1 MATTAGALALMAIPA
16 AGTGQS
22 VEPAPS
28 GQPASSGAEAANEE
42 PRAQAAPQVTPA
54 EAPTPQPG
62 SASAGGEGASGTSGG
77 QTSGG
82 APVKSSDS
90 GVGLESGSAGGARSP
105 GPRSRPAI
113 ESTQST
119 QSTQST
125 GATGSTGSSGS
136 TGSESGTGTQ
146 SGSTGSTGGESG
158 TPTTGNETGKGSRS
172 HSGTPFTGT
181 GAGNSSTG
189 DRPESSA
196 TNATPATPASE
207 AGASTQSGQVP
218 TTQSSSSGGQ
228 TGSHVRSAGS
238 GRAPHVAGAAN
249 AASRSNGRL
258 ARHGAGGGSQGNA
271 LIHGGVPAAGAPSGT
286 GAGLPA
292 AAGTA
297 AGLAASHGSG
307 AGRNAHENGTG
318 DSHQPTPPPPSPV
331 VRTVERIVGVVPGP
345 VWFMIGILALLSVG
359 FAASSWGATLRARR
373 LARQRERLASDVG
386 LLQAAL
392 LPTVP
397 DRIGPLRIS
406 VAYHPA
412 EGPAAGGDFYDV
424 FALGESRVG
433 VVVGDVSGHGRSALP
448 QTALI
453 RYTLRTYLET
463 GLTPR
468 AALAAASVVLEPQL
482 EGETYATVAVA
493 TVDLE
498 AGALTYA
505 CAGHPAPIVLGTEEI
520 EPVQACASPPIGVGL
535 PTGLRQTALW
545 LDGPTQICFFTDGLM
560 AAREEGGRV
569 GMDRLSQMVT
579 DLGPTVDANR
589 LLAHLVA
596 RTDHRPDDMAACMLA
611 LERTPARS
619 PVRTEEVELDA
630 GELATDRPQRFLAAL
645 GLTQERIEATLA
657 QARGAVARAGR
668 AILLVGVGSGAPT
681 VDVLARRISSAQAEG
696 LESDGPSLVS
706 TLVS

>member
-1 MATTAGALALMAIPA
+1 MAATAGALALMAIPE

-22 VEPAPS
+22 VES
-28 GQPASSGAEAANEE
+28 GTTSQTASSGTEAANEA
-42 PRAQAAPQVTPA
+42 PRAEAAPQVEPA
-54 EAPTPQPG
+54 EAPTPPQGP
-62 SASAGGEGASGTSGG
+62 ASAGGEGADGSAGG
-77 QTSGG
+77 QTSNGG
-82 APVKSSDS
+82 PLQGSDS
-90 GVGLESGSAGGARSP
+90 GAGLESASGTTARSP
-105 GPRSRPAI
+105 GRSRPAI
-113 ESTQST
+113 EPTRSTE
-119 QSTQST
+119 
-125 GATGSTGSSGS
+125 ATGTTGTTGTGGTGD

-146 SGSTGSTGGESG
+146 SGTTGTTGSESG
-158 TPTTGNETGKGSRS
+158 T
-172 HSGTPFTGT
+172 T
-181 GAGNSSTG
+181 GARGHNGQSLTQTG
-189 DRPESSA
+189 PSNPTRSDQPDGSA
-196 TNATPATPASE
+196 TNTTPATPSAGG
-207 AGASTQSGQVP
+207 GASTQSSQAP
-218 TTQSSSSGGQ
+218 ATQSSPSAAGQ
-228 TGSHVRSAGS
+228 TGSHVGSAGS
-238 GRAPHVAGAAN
+238 HRTPRVSGAAN

-258 ARHGAGGGSQGNA
+258 AHHGAGGGNQGGA
-271 LIHGGVPAAGAPSGT
+271 SIHGGVPAAGTPSGA

-292 AAGTA
+292 AAATA
-297 AGLAASHGSG
+297 AGLASTRSG
-307 AGRNAHENGTG
+307 AAGRHGHENGTG
-318 DSHQPTPPPPSPV
+318 TSHQPPPPSPV
-331 VRTVERIVGVVPGP
+331 VRTVERIVGVVPEP
-345 VWFMIGILALLSVG
+345 VWLMIAILALLSVG

-424 FALGESRVG
+424 FALGDSRVG

-482 EGETYATVAVA
+482 DGESYATVAVA

-505 CAGHPAPIVLGTEEI
+505 CAGHPAPIVLGAEEI
-520 EPVQACASPPIGVGL
+520 EAVQACASPPIGVGL

-545 LDGPTQICFFTDGLM
+545 LAGPTQICFFTDGLM
-560 AAREEGGRV
+560 AAREDGGRV

-579 DLGPTVDANR
+579 GLGPTVDANR

-630 GELATDRPQRFLAAL
+630 GELATDRPRRFLAAM
-645 GLTQERIEATLA
+645 GLTEERIEATLRL
-657 QARGAVARAGR
+657 ARGAVDRAGR
-668 AILLVGVGSGAPT
+668 AILLVGIGSGAPT